1 MNSKKH
7 KLTKRLLAMLL
18 TICMFITMVPAGAFA
33 VESQET
39 VDETVVIQNDTSEPT
54 TEGEEDVSTSTGDS
68 EIPEG
73 TATDGT
79 ETDTPTEQTITPA
92 NDETDDVDGA
102 YTITPSMTQ
111 AEVDQAVA
119 EATGPIT
126 VQAGNYG
133 GENGAQ
139 VLITLGEQGQTVVLE
154 NAKEGVDYQRLVI
167 VVLTEGNVLEGN
179 GATINGEVTTEDN
192 QSPAIYIPY
201 GSLTLSGEL
210 TLDNHDYG
218 VILGRTNGTTDET
231 AELILEAGAENSPG
245 AVLNITNCRALKD
258 RDTEDDSLHED
269 TNFNNGMICG
279 GTTYFSYLD
288 TQGDG
293 TRGSAIVT
301 KGNGHAKIIVSEYS
315 ELNATENKSTVW
327 NEQENKW
334 ETAGAGIFAVDVSSL
349 MLDIQPHAK
358 VTFDENGQGI
368 CMNTDPYVEKAD
380 IRVDNATL
388 NIINNASNGITGQ
401 SKPYLLDVKNG
412 STVNVNDNGAIGINN
427 FYLKVADHSILNV
440 SDNGTHGATNIG
452 LNVTDSTMTC
462 NDNGYY
468 GIYVTKYLE
477 GKNATEISDSIIT
490 TNGNGKPS
498 SNNAGFAGE
507 MKVVLENS
515 VLYSD
520 SAGGYNLYNDADA
533 PATLH
538 ISGTDV
544 VVLHGDEDGTSA
556 KQQDIYDDWNSYA
569 HTGRTYVTGG
579 SLQAIYDRMT
589 KGANRS
595 LNDLIPEVKRLESAV
610 TGDDATAKKAEVQY
624 AAPIN
629 NNNTALTRFDLNK
642 EVDKGTSLT
651 TDLVEEGATQTYSFK
666 VWDPNIDDEMTKNYT
681 YTFRYNAAGEDLD
694 ENTSGNAYVWT
705 PVTMI
710 RYDATEGTIDNG
722 GTAQTK
728 TGDKWSLV
736 NNRGDDSTLNY
747 NVEETYIDAVDYTI
761 CGNSLALS
769 EGTLPTATRENQ
781 TFAGW
786 YYAVGEDIATA
797 AGYAQ
802 DGQYTE
808 LYDLL
813 LTSGKK
819 FDANTLTSD
828 DGADIDEIT
837 LYAVWTDTVTITP
850 ADLTIYIAG
859 EEGYEAV
866 VGGEES
872 PVEQTQNALPKPIF
886 KLNADT
892 DNIKDGMVFTSSEG
906 KSWIATHI
914 EKVDGAES
922 DDEYY
927 SLEPVGAGQD
937 EVRVTYTDSEG
948 VSHISSEF
956 DITEV
961 DELYTEYDIQLYTNT
976 VDINDVVARDSD
988 GKLYSVMLGESGT
1001 LTIRTVENTES
1012 DKTITPVTTQSPD
1025 SRMPER
1031 TGKIVVDEDTTYT
1044 VNDLG
1049 IPMPE
1054 GQDPSLLFD
1063 TIVTSDGIER
1073 EAALE
1078 NKVAEQVNT
1087 PNNRT
1092 RRYQSQYLD
1101 LVDADNG
1108 NIWLTAS
1115 KPVTVYWAY
1124 PDGTDASDDFTLW
1137 HFEGLHRDNSD
1148 GGQSG
1153 FEIGDLEQA
1162 TVENVRIDKG
1172 EYGISF
1178 TVEPGGFSPFVLTW
1192 TEGSGQPI
1200 DPGTDPDDPDTPSL
1214 NKDDHF
1220 LYIEGY
1226 PEDYR
1231 TGEYSD
1237 NEDLWPVKP
1246 QGNIT
1251 RAEVATIF
1259 YRLLKDEVREEI
1271 ETDVNSFPDVNKDDW
1286 FNITV
1291 SSLANMGAI
1300 SGYEDGT
1307 FRPNEPITRAE
1318 LAAMAVR
1325 FYDTFEAEYEEGTFL
1340 DVDGDEWYADAIAA
1354 AEELGILGGYPDGT
1368 VRPNNNITRAET
1380 CAIVNRVLER
1390 RPHDEH
1396 LGDVED
1402 MRTWP
1407 DNLPGAWYYA
1417 DMQEA
1422 TNGHYYEWIDIDGI
1436 DFEE

>member
-1 MNSKKH
+1 MNRQRY
-7 KLTKRLLAMLL
+7 KLPRRFLATLLTLAMLFSMWGGMMPITAQAAPDPGDITGGKGNTTETTAPL
-18 TICMFITMVPAGAFA
+18 NESGVTTVQEGAIDTTYNIGEGQAVVIEGKNSDTPITFTNCTFNLLGQTVHITYPTNVPWTKLFISGNVVFNNCMFITGDNAGKSDGAGNDAAIYFHSGNINLNSCTVKGTNYNGQFMGLYGTTGAVTFTDSIISTEGNMDGWSYAMYGGSVLKLNHSMMTATGTTVTSGNTNAFYSGDNRTGYDA
-33 VESQET
+33 VYIENGSIVDFSDNRAGGFAINNVNIHVDNSSITVNDNAGNACNSGYWIVKNSSITMNGNKGGHALSCIGFEMTDSKLEILHNGYAGVYIQSRDSSLTNCT
-39 VDETVVIQNDTSEPT
+39 VDIRCNGEKMLSFSAGDVWLNGHKLTVGNCTSNAQEGSAWLGGVARKGAVVT
-54 TEGEEDVSTSTGDS
+54 TEGSSVVAYDLHSNAEDNLKSN
-68 EIPEG
+68 
-73 TATDGT
+73 T
-79 ETDTPTEQTITPA
+79 EAVLTNTNIA
-92 NDETDDVDGA
+92 LNGA
-102 YTITPSMTQ
+102 ENQHTLLLNPSMEETPYARGN
-111 AEVDQAVA
+111 AENTAKNNDADLFEDQAYKDEETSVIDVEKA
-119 EATGPIT
+119 KEA
-126 VQAGNYG
+126 
-133 GENGAQ
+133 
-139 VLITLGEQGQTVVLE
+139 VLGE
-154 NAKEGVDYQRLVI
+154 NAKIGTLSDAQLSHHKYDWGAGKTKYEATSELYGAMAYPCADVCSQYENHVGKHSNSFDCQKTYVYAPLVGLGFDDNVDDDSVTNMPENKTTIAYNGTAKQPTVTPTRSSSDGESWMFTGWYKDKECKELFDFSSTTLTDNWTTVYAGWEK
-167 VVLTEGNVLEGN
+167 TEG
-179 GATINGEVTTEDN
+179 
-192 QSPAIYIPY
+192 
-201 GSLTLSGEL
+201 
-210 TLDNHDYG
+210 
-218 VILGRTNGTTDET
+218 
-231 AELILEAGAENSPG
+231 
-245 AVLNITNCRALKD
+245 
-258 RDTEDDSLHED
+258 
-269 TNFNNGMICG
+269 
-279 GTTYFSYLD
+279 
-288 TQGDG
+288 
-293 TRGSAIVT
+293 
-301 KGNGHAKIIVSEYS
+301 
-315 ELNATENKSTVW
+315 
-327 NEQENKW
+327 
-334 ETAGAGIFAVDVSSL
+334 
-349 MLDIQPHAK
+349 
-358 VTFDENGQGI
+358 
-368 CMNTDPYVEKAD
+368 
-380 IRVDNATL
+380 
-388 NIINNASNGITGQ
+388 
-401 SKPYLLDVKNG
+401 
-412 STVNVNDNGAIGINN
+412 
-427 FYLKVADHSILNV
+427 
-440 SDNGTHGATNIG
+440 
-452 LNVTDSTMTC
+452 
-462 NDNGYY
+462 
-468 GIYVTKYLE
+468 
-477 GKNATEISDSIIT
+477 
-490 TNGNGKPS
+490 
-498 SNNAGFAGE
+498 
-507 MKVVLENS
+507 
-515 VLYSD
+515 
-520 SAGGYNLYNDADA
+520 
-533 PATLH
+533 
-538 ISGTDV
+538 
-544 VVLHGDEDGTSA
+544 
-556 KQQDIYDDWNSYA
+556 
-569 HTGRTYVTGG
+569 
-579 SLQAIYDRMT
+579 
-589 KGANRS
+589 
-595 LNDLIPEVKRLESAV
+595 
-610 TGDDATAKKAEVQY
+610 
-624 AAPIN
+624 
-629 NNNTALTRFDLNK
+629 
-642 EVDKGTSLT
+642 
-651 TDLVEEGATQTYSFK
+651 
-666 VWDPNIDDEMTKNYT
+666 
-681 YTFRYNAAGEDLD
+681 
-694 ENTSGNAYVWT
+694 
-705 PVTMI
+705 
-710 RYDATEGTIDNG
+710 
-722 GTAQTK
+722 
-728 TGDKWSLV
+728 
-736 NNRGDDSTLNY
+736 
-747 NVEETYIDAVDYTI
+747 
-761 CGNSLALS
+761 
-769 EGTLPTATRENQ
+769 
-781 TFAGW
+781 
-786 YYAVGEDIATA
+786 
-797 AGYAQ
+797 
-802 DGQYTE
+802 
-808 LYDLL
+808 
-813 LTSGKK
+813 
-819 FDANTLTSD
+819 
-828 DGADIDEIT
+828 
-837 LYAVWTDTVTITP
+837 TVTITP

-866 VGGEES
+866 VGGEEN

-922 DDEYY
+922 DEEYY
-927 SLEPVGAGQD
+927 SLEPAVAGQD

-976 VDINDVVARDSD
+976 VNINNVVAKDSD
-988 GKLYSVMLGESGT
+988 DKLYSVMLGKSGT

-1054 GQDPSLLFD
+1054 GQAPSLLFD
-1063 TIVTSDGIER
+1063 TIVTSDGEDR
-1073 EAALE
+1073 ESALE

-1137 HFEGLHRDNSD
+1137 HFEGLHRDDSD

-1214 NKDDHF
+1214 NKDDHY

-1231 TGEYSD
+1231 TGAYSD

-1271 ETDVNSFPDVNKDDW
+1271 ETDVNSFPDVNADDW
-1286 FNITV
+1286 FNVTV

-1318 LAAMAVR
+1318 LAAMAGR
-1325 FYDTFEAEYEEGTFL
+1325 FYEAFDAEYEEGTFL
-1340 DVDGDEWYADAIAA
+1340 DVEGDEWFADAIAA
-1354 AEELGILGGYPDGT
+1354 AAELGILGGYPDGT

-1396 LGDVED
+1396 LGDVDD

-1422 TNGHYYEWIDIDGI
+1422 TNGHYYKWIDIDGV
-1436 DFEE
+1436 DFEEWTEVDKDYDWTKR

>member
-7 KLTKRLLAMLL
+7 KLPRRILAMLL
-18 TICMFITMVPAGAFA
+18 AICMFVGLLPVYTPSVQAAPDPSTITGGAGNEMETEATL
-33 VESQET
+33 SQSGVTIVQKGASDTTYNIGEGQVVMIANQNAET
-39 VDETVVIQNDTSEPT
+39 PITFTNCTFNLSGATVKI
-54 TEGEEDVSTSTGDS
+54 EGEQNGIQYNNGE
-68 EIPEG
+68 
-73 TATDGT
+73 
-79 ETDTPTEQTITPA
+79 TITKLFISG
-92 NDETDDVDGA
+92 NVKFENCLFVTEEGA
-102 YTITPSMTQ
+102 QKSSSAGYDAAIYFFNGDINLTKCTLQ
-111 AEVDQAVA
+111 AENYKGQFLGLYGANTDNNEAV
-119 EATGPIT
+119 TFTDSI
-126 VQAGNYG
+126 
-133 GENGAQ
+133 
-139 VLITLGEQGQTVVLE
+139 IS
-154 NAKEGVDYQRLVI
+154 
-167 VVLTEGNVLEGN
+167 TEGNVDGWSYAMYGGSVLKLNHSMMTATGTTVTSGNTNAFYSGDNRTGYDAVYIENGSIVDFSDNQAGGFAINNVNIHVENSSITVNDNAGNACNSGYWIVENSSITMNGNKGGHALSCIGFEMMDSELEILHN
-179 GATINGEVTTEDN
+179 GYAGVYIQSRNSSLTNCTVDIRCNGEKMLSFSAGDTWVGVTPNKFNLQIDDCTSNAQPESAWLGAVGRMGSVTTTEGSSVVAYDLNSNAEDN
-192 QSPAIYIPY
+192 LKSNTEPVLKEASIA
-201 GSLTLSGEL
+201 L
-210 TLDNHDYG
+210 N
-218 VILGRTNGTTDET
+218 DET
-231 AELILEAGAENSPG
+231 HQHTLLLNPRMTSNYARGNAENS
-245 AVLNITNCRALKD
+245 A
-258 RDTEDDSLHED
+258 
-269 TNFNNGMICG
+269 
-279 GTTYFSYLD
+279 
-288 TQGDG
+288 
-293 TRGSAIVT
+293 
-301 KGNGHAKIIVSEYS
+301 GN
-315 ELNATENKSTVW
+315 
-327 NEQENKW
+327 
-334 ETAGAGIFAVDVSSL
+334 
-349 MLDIQPHAK
+349 
-358 VTFDENGQGI
+358 
-368 CMNTDPYVEKAD
+368 
-380 IRVDNATL
+380 
-388 NIINNASNGITGQ
+388 
-401 SKPYLLDVKNG
+401 
-412 STVNVNDNGAIGINN
+412 
-427 FYLKVADHSILNV
+427 
-440 SDNGTHGATNIG
+440 
-452 LNVTDSTMTC
+452 
-462 NDNGYY
+462 
-468 GIYVTKYLE
+468 
-477 GKNATEISDSIIT
+477 
-490 TNGNGKPS
+490 
-498 SNNAGFAGE
+498 
-507 MKVVLENS
+507 
-515 VLYSD
+515 
-520 SAGGYNLYNDADA
+520 NDAD
-533 PATLH
+533 LF
-538 ISGTDV
+538 
-544 VVLHGDEDGTSA
+544 
-556 KQQDIYDDWNSYA
+556 K
-569 HTGRTYVTGG
+569 
-579 SLQAIYDRMT
+579 
-589 KGANRS
+589 
-595 LNDLIPEVKRLESAV
+595 
-610 TGDDATAKKAEVQY
+610 DDAYYYDEENEKLIDKAIAEETAKKAILDAEKAKIGTLTDAQLSHHKYDWNVGEVKY
-624 AAPIN
+624 EATPELYGAMAYPC
-629 NNNTALTRFDLNK
+629 TDACRDYLNHS
-642 EVDKGTSLT
+642 ESHS
-651 TDLVEEGATQTYSFK
+651 YSFDCQETY
-666 VWDPNIDDEMTKNYT
+666 VYAPLVGLGFDDNVDDGSVTNMPDNQTEIA
-681 YTFRYNAAGEDLD
+681 YNGTAVQPTVNPTRSSSDGGSWMFTGWFKDKECTEPFGFSNTTLTDNWTTVYAGWEK
-694 ENTSGNAYVWT
+694 
-705 PVTMI
+705 
-710 RYDATEGTIDNG
+710 TEG
-722 GTAQTK
+722 
-728 TGDKWSLV
+728 
-736 NNRGDDSTLNY
+736 
-747 NVEETYIDAVDYTI
+747 
-761 CGNSLALS
+761 
-769 EGTLPTATRENQ
+769 
-781 TFAGW
+781 
-786 YYAVGEDIATA
+786 
-797 AGYAQ
+797 
-802 DGQYTE
+802 
-808 LYDLL
+808 
-813 LTSGKK
+813 
-819 FDANTLTSD
+819 
-828 DGADIDEIT
+828 
-837 LYAVWTDTVTITP
+837 TVTITP

-866 VGGEES
+866 VGGEED

-922 DDEYY
+922 DEEYY
-927 SLEPVGAGQD
+927 SLEPAVAGQD

-956 DITEV
+956 DITKV

-976 VDINDVVARDSD
+976 VDINNVVARDSD
-988 GKLYSVMLGESGT
+988 DKLYSVMLGEPGT

-1025 SRMPER
+1025 SRMPEG

-1063 TIVTSDGIER
+1063 TIVTSDGEDR
-1073 EAALE
+1073 ESALE
-1078 NKVAEQVNT
+1078 NKVAERVNT

-1172 EYGISF
+1172 QYGISF

-1200 DPGTDPDDPDTPSL
+1200 DPGTDPDDPDTPAL
-1214 NKDDHF
+1214 DKVNHF

-1271 ETDVNSFPDVNKDDW
+1271 ETDVNSFPDVNADDW
-1286 FNITV
+1286 FNVTV

-1318 LAAMAVR
+1318 LASMAVR
-1325 FYDTFEAEYEEGTFL
+1325 FYDAFEAEYEEGTFL

-1396 LGDVED
+1396 LGDVDE

-1422 TNGHYYEWIDIDGI
+1422 TNGHYYEWIDIDGV
-1436 DFEE
+1436 DFEEWTEVDKDYDWTKR